1 MVVQEPDPV
10 IAVGMGRTKES
21 LPTVAACLAQYLVLT
36 MSLTTIWTTLW
47 DDTIATWA
55 TGV

>member
-21 LPTVAACLAQYLVLT
+21 LPTVAACLAQYLVQTVSLT
-36 MSLTTIWTTLW
+36 MIRTTLW
-47 DDTIATWA
+47 DDTIARWA